1 MPVGSFS
8 KKTSFLRATITTRKL
23 QKSKLYKVNGIVKR
37 MKTAKKSHL
46 MYNQP
51 SEGSW
56 DIPEV
61 LYRGERGTYRLF
73 EKMTPAMTQ
82 DQLAELYEKEK
93 RKGNPHPTD
102 MPLVWALATRAL
114 ELRNEEESD
123 QLKLFLKKGFRKF
136 PITLTRIVYNP
147 SEDDVVIHNYGTQD
161 DYSFTTQI
169 IGDDVQIR
177 ELTDPAVLEKI
188 LGTQDIQNIDKVARY
203 INGSPAYL
211 WFNVKPN
218 KKEESVARF
227 YADEGRLAFVYG
239 RHPLVEYPAF
249 RVLRLPAR
257 LAIYL

>member
-73 EKMTPAMTQ
+73 RKMTPAMTR
-82 DQLAELYEKEK
+82 DQLAGLYEKEK
-93 RKGNPHPTD
+93 KKGNPHPTD

-123 QLKLFLKKGFRKF
+123 QLKLFLKKGFRKS
-136 PITLTRIVYNP
+136 PNTLTIIVHNP

-161 DYSFTTQI
+161 DYSFTTQVTGNDTWI
-169 IGDDVQIR
+169 S
-177 ELTDPAVLEKI
+177 ELTDSAILENI
-188 LGTQDIQNIDKVARY
+188 LGTQDTQKINEVAQY
-203 INGSPAYL
+203 INGTPAYL
-211 WFNVKPN
+211 RRINTKQNQKV
-218 KKEESVARF
+218 ERVARF
-227 YADEGRLAFVYG
+227 DAYRNRFVFEYWRSIDEW
-239 RHPLVEYPAF
+239 HAF
-249 RVLRLPAR
+249 RVLKVD
-257 LAIYL
+257 